1 MTETKPTYQPTLE
14 ANKPDTGAIL
24 AAIEFLRNQG
34 FDVSL
39 SDLRYM
45 NGGEPM
51 TAIMI
56 KGVDLSRR
64 PA

>member
-1 MTETKPTYQPTLE
+1 MTETKPTYRPSLE
-14 ANKPDTGAIL
+14 AKKPDTSAIL

-39 SDLRYM
+39 SDLRL

>member
-1 MTETKPTYQPTLE
+1 MTETKPTYQPRLDGT
-14 ANKPDTGAIL
+14 KPDTSAIL

-45 NGGEPM
+45 NGGDPM

-56 KGVDLSRR
+56 KGVDMSRR
-64 PA
+64 EA

>member
-1 MTETKPTYQPTLE
+1 MTETKPTYRPSLE
-14 ANKPDTGAIL
+14 AKKPDTSAIL

-39 SDLRYM
+39 SDLRY
-45 NGGEPM
+45 GGEPM